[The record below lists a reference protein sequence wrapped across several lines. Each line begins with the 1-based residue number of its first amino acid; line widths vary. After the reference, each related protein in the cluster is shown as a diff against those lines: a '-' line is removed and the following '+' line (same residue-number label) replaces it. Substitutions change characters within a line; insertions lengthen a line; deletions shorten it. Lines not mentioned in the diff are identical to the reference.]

1 MAISNSSLFISLD
14 LKSIIELSKIHFKQF
29 DKEDNSNLNGQ
40 VFFNELILKEKSE
53 NKLCKLGI
61 NHFN

>member
-1 MAISNSSLFISLD
+1 VFLTLKSLD

-29 DKEDNSNLNGQ
+29 AKEDNSNLSGQ

-53 NKLCKLGI
+53 NKLCKLGK
-61 NHFN
+61 HFYRKI